1 MPFLTHE
8 KLERVV
14 GTTIIWRYMGLD
26 KFLDLITNERLFFT
40 DVRSLTDQREAKLP
54 ANLAR
59 KHVELIAKEQAKTLT
74 APERG
79 LLEKINQAIRTRILV
94 NCWSLDRNESYALWK
109 VYLCGATAGVAI
121 RTSVSNLKEAI
132 ENGIYLQGEN
142 EDAVYDPDIY
152 VGRVQ
157 YSDYLPYKDVCPHRL
172 VTIKR
177 DFYAYEQELRLF
189 ILDEFEPAKS
199 KQAVEPQTTVDTS
212 LEENSSLLATED
224 PPISNPYKGRYVAV
238 ELAKLVEN
246 LHLSPFMGAW
256 FRDAIEKILEQL
268 QPELVDRIVMSSIDE
283 K

>member
-1 MPFLTHE
+1 
-8 KLERVV
+8 
-14 GTTIIWRYMGLD
+14 
-26 KFLDLITNERLFFT
+26 
-40 DVRSLTDQREAKLP
+40 VRSLTDQREAKLP
-54 ANLAR
+54 VNLAR
-59 KHVELIAKEQAKTLT
+59 KHVELLAKEKAETLT
-74 APERG
+74 TPERG

-142 EDAVYDPDIY
+142 EGAVYDPDIY
-152 VGRVQ
+152 LGRVQ

-189 ILDEFEPAKS
+189 ILDGFEPAKN
-199 KQAVEPQTTVDTS
+199 KQVMKSQSTVGVP
-212 LEENSSLLATED
+212 L
-224 PPISNPYKGRYVAV
+224 KGRYVAV

-246 LHLSPFMGAW
+246 LYLSPFMGAW
-256 FRDAIEKILEQL
+256 FKDAIEKILEQI
-268 QPELVDRIVMSSIDE
+268 QPELGNRIVMSSIDE
-283 K
+283 R